1 MLRNSSEILAE
12 IIKVNHEIL
21 DLFKQQETLK
31 QKRKTVQFMG
41 EEYINLQNQEQELLI
56 KIETLDKENDKLN
69 EEYFS
74 LRTEEINKE
83 IAELQN
89 RIKELEN
96 SGLLNN
102 VGDLKKACKIL
113 ETPDKYTKEEIEEA
127 QNTLASFMQI
137 LSDAGVAVPIDDID
151 KLI

>member
-1 MLRNSSEILAE
+1 MLRKSSDILGEIVRISRE
-12 IIKVNHEIL
+12 II
-21 DLFKQQETLK
+21 DLLKQQEALQ
-31 QKRKTVQFMG
+31 QKRKTAKFMS
-41 EEYINLQNQEQELLI
+41 EKYIELQKEEQELLI
-56 KIETLDKENDKLN
+56 KIDTLDKEKYKLE

-74 LRTEEINKE
+74 LRTEENNKE
-83 IAELQN
+83 ISELQN

-102 VGDLKKACKIL
+102 VGDLKKSCKIL

-137 LSDAGVAVPIDDID
+137 LSDAGIAVPIVD
-151 KLI
+151 KGMIE

>member
-1 MLRNSSEILAE
+1 MLRKSSDILGEIVRISRE
-12 IIKVNHEIL
+12 II
-21 DLFKQQETLK
+21 DLLKQQEALQ
-31 QKRKTVQFMG
+31 QKRKTAKFMS
-41 EEYINLQNQEQELLI
+41 EKYIELQKEEQELLI
-56 KIETLDKENDKLN
+56 KIDTLDKEKYKLE

-74 LRTEEINKE
+74 LRTEENNKE
-83 IAELQN
+83 ISELQN

-137 LSDAGVAVPIDDID
+137 LSDAGIAVPIVD
-151 KLI
+151 KGMIE